1 MACPVLISPACLVVG
16 QVAGAVAGTAA
27 SGALNG
33 IAAAIESGI
42 TWMVTQTSTWWVQI
56 PSPDLSGEPA
66 VGQLQQWMLP
76 LTVAVAVL
84 GLIIAGGKMALT
96 RRANPL
102 IDVGSGLA
110 VISATSAV
118 GVLLP
123 SLLLKAGDAWST
135 LGAPGVHRGPV
146 HPAAGQR
153 ADPGRVDPVGGR
165 RARHRR
171 HHHLRR
177 PGGAHA
183 VPAGRP
189 RGTRRGAAAGRC
201 RDADP
206 GHPPLV
212 PPRHRLDARADLLQA
227 GRGGGV
233 RDRVHHDRHRQGP
246 AHRADG
252 LHDGVPVPAGAA
264 GPDAVLHLDHR
275 ARRGRLR
282 RRRLP
287 PDRAPGS
294 RGRRRAARDVR
305 RGGRLRPGRA
315 GPHGQRPA
323 RPRRFRPGR
332 GVVVRRRSPA
342 RHPARSRRGAPA
354 ATPGTAAG
362 SAAAAPAAR
371 AGAASGAAA
380 AGTSTGSAAAASA
393 AGPAGIAVAGLAAGA
408 ASARR
413 KATEAMQP
421 PGTPGGD
428 Q

>member
-1 MACPVLISPACLVVG
+1 
-16 QVAGAVAGTAA
+16 
-27 SGALNG
+27 
-33 IAAAIESGI
+33 
-42 TWMVTQTSTWWVQI
+42 MVTQTSTWWVQL

-110 VISATSAV
+110 VIAATSAV

-123 SLLLKAGDAWST
+123 ALLLKAGDAWST
-135 LGAPGVHRGPV
+135 WVLQASTGGQFTA
-146 HPAAGQR
+146 AAGRR

-177 PGGAHA
+177 PGGADA
-183 VPAGRP
+183 VPARRP
-189 RGTRRGAAAGRC
+189 GGPGRGAAAGRC

-227 GRGGGV
+227 GRGNGV

-305 RGGRLRPGRA
+305 RSGRLRPGRA

-323 RPRRFRPGR
+323 RPRRFRPVR

-342 RHPARSRRGAPA
+342 RHRRAAPR
-354 ATPGTAAG
+354 TPAG

>member
-1 MACPVLISPACLVVG
+1 MACPVLISPACVVAGKVVG
-16 QVAGAVAGTAA
+16 RGGGHRRVGRAQRDRRRDRVRDHLDGDPDLHLVGAAPVPGPVRRARRGPAPA
-27 SGALNG
+27 VD
-33 IAAAIESGI
+33 AAADRRGRRARADHRGREDGAD
-42 TWMVTQTSTWWVQI
+42 
-56 PSPDLSGEPA
+56 PPREPA
-66 VGQLQQWMLP
+66 HRCRLRAGRHRRD
-76 LTVAVAVL
+76 L
-84 GLIIAGGKMALT
+84 GRGRPAALAADQGGRCL
-96 RRANPL
+96 
-102 IDVGSGLA
+102 VH
-110 VISATSAV
+110 V
-118 GVLLP
+118 
-123 SLLLKAGDAWST
+123 
-135 LGAPGVHRGPV
+135 GAPGVHRGPV

-183 VPAGRP
+183 VPARRPGRP
-189 RGTRRGAAAGRC
+189 GRGAAAGRR

-305 RGGRLRPGRA
+305 RSGRLRPGRA

-323 RPRRFRPGR
+323 RPRRFRAGR

-342 RHPARSRRGAPA
+342 G
-354 ATPGTAAG
+354 
-362 SAAAAPAAR
+362 
-371 AGAASGAAA
+371 
-380 AGTSTGSAAAASA
+380 
-393 AGPAGIAVAGLAAGA
+393 
-408 ASARR
+408 ARR
-413 KATEAMQP
+413 RRARGHAGHCP
-421 PGTPGGD
+421 CWRCRS
-428 Q
+428 